1 MYQFKRTTQSV
12 SLNICCPYA
21 NVSFCNGYSNGLI
34 EIEKPLL
41 WSSLEKGNTSFYFLK
56 KGMNTT
62 FPRNICIIVIS
73 YSQMYTID
81 GKIQNQINEITKP
94 KKEKAI
100 I

>member
-1 MYQFKRTTQSV
+1 
-12 SLNICCPYA
+12 
-21 NVSFCNGYSNGLI
+21 
-34 EIEKPLL
+34 
-41 WSSLEKGNTSFYFLK
+41 
-56 KGMNTT
+56 MNTT